1 MSPLLQ
7 QVKHKV
13 TSEGILAW
21 VAEQSLEAELGGGQ
35 GVLRMVL
42 RALLVAG
49 AKSFTHMITAL
60 ERYCLVL
67 QTLLAQ
73 TGSQVCWQHHL
84 SLGCLSCALL
94 VCRPWHLSPAFAES
108 ADAWAS
114 LHEGHAV
121 RGTLPSL
128 SAPGKLL
135 METRRQAGL
144 QYCLFCRQGPQSRL
158 TWGLQEWLGSRRERL
173 PWWELLRKCGSR
185 RHRRPHRP

>member
-1 MSPLLQ
+1 MLAVFTERVSWLKSCSALPLLR

-21 VAEQSLEAELGGGQ
+21 VAEQSLEGELGGAQ

-73 TGSQVCWQHHL
+73 TGPQVCWQRR
-84 SLGCLSCALL
+84 SYLGRHSYMLLLLSCSQ
-94 VCRPWHLSPAFAES
+94 HLCPAIA
-108 ADAWAS
+108 
-114 LHEGHAV
+114 G
-121 RGTLPSL
+121 
-128 SAPGKLL
+128 
-135 METRRQAGL
+135 RR
-144 QYCLFCRQGPQSRL
+144 
-158 TWGLQEWLGSRRERL
+158 
-173 PWWELLRKCGSR
+173 
-185 RHRRPHRP
+185 

>member
-1 MSPLLQ
+1 ML

-21 VAEQSLEAELGGGQ
+21 VAEQNLDAELGGSQ

-73 TGSQVCWQHHL
+73 TGPQVCWQHYHL
-84 SLGCLSCALL
+84 VIRFYSWGNYTCS
-94 VCRPWHLSPAFAES
+94 HAERCHWVS
-108 ADAWAS
+108 I
-114 LHEGHAV
+114 
-121 RGTLPSL
+121 
-128 SAPGKLL
+128 
-135 METRRQAGL
+135 
-144 QYCLFCRQGPQSRL
+144 SR
-158 TWGLQEWLGSRRERL
+158 
-173 PWWELLRKCGSR
+173 
-185 RHRRPHRP
+185 